1 VLKRSQKQQK
11 SATWQ
16 LKPGPQVSLM
26 FVQKQFCFL
35 IHEFKKQ
42 EPSFLGFCMPPE
54 ASIPLS
60 LLLVAAPKT
69 LKSALQF
76 DCVDT

>member
-1 VLKRSQKQQK
+1 
-11 SATWQ
+11 
-16 LKPGPQVSLM
+16 M
-26 FVQKQFCFL
+26 Y
-35 IHEFKKQ
+35 EFKKQ
-42 EPSFLGFCMPPE
+42 VSSFLDFCMPPE

-76 DCVDT
+76 DCVDTEFPRLTDY